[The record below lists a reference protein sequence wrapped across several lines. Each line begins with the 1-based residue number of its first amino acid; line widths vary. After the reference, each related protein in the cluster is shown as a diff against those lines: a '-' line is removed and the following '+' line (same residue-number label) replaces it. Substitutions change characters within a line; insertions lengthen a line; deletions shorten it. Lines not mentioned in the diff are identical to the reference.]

1 MEKDITSIK
10 SQCLKL
16 TWHMRGGV
24 SYTDVMNM
32 SVDERNMITKLITE
46 NMETTKKSGLPFF

>member
-1 MEKDITSIK
+1 
-10 SQCLKL
+10 
-16 TWHMRGGV
+16 MRGGV

>member
-1 MEKDITSIK
+1 
-10 SQCLKL
+10 
-16 TWHMRGGV
+16 MRGGI

>member
-1 MEKDITSIK
+1 
-10 SQCLKL
+10 
-16 TWHMRGGV
+16 MRGGI

-32 SVDERNMITKLITE
+32 NIDERNLINKLITE

>member
-1 MEKDITSIK
+1 
-10 SQCLKL
+10 
-16 TWHMRGGV
+16 MRGGV

-32 SVDERNMITKLITE
+32 SIDERNMITKLIGE

>member
-1 MEKDITSIK
+1 
-10 SQCLKL
+10 
-16 TWHMRGGV
+16 
-24 SYTDVMNM
+24 M

>member
-1 MEKDITSIK
+1 MEEDVASMK

-32 SVDERNMITKLITE
+32 SIDERNMITKLITE

>member
-1 MEKDITSIK
+1 
-10 SQCLKL
+10 
-16 TWHMRGGV
+16 MRGGV

-32 SVDERNMITKLITE
+32 SSDERGMITKLISD